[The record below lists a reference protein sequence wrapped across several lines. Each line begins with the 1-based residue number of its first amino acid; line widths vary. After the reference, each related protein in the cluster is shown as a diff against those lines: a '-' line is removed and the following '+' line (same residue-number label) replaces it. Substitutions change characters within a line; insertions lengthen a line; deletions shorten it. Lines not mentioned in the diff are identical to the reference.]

1 MSQGKGLRPRE
12 GDVGDV
18 QLGGKE
24 KRGEAWDRH
33 GPRGRFTR

>member
-1 MSQGKGLRPRE
+1 MRPRE
-12 GDVGDV
+12 GDVGDM

-33 GPRGRFTR
+33 WPRGRFTR